1 MRPLKFTLFY
11 LFFISIN
18 IFAQKYSNDFLSIGV
33 DARAISMS
41 NSVVASSNDVSSG
54 FYNPAGLNSI
64 SSTQIGL
71 MHSSYFAGI
80 TQYDYLG
87 GAFRVDT
94 QLVVAASFIRFG
106 VDDILNT
113 TELIDENGNINYN
126 NISMFSATDFAAI
139 FSIAKKTKSNVNL
152 GLSTKLIHRKI
163 GPFANS
169 WGIGLDF
176 GMQFQSENWIFGVL
190 FKDLSTTINFWDIN
204 QDAFSSQYEETGN
217 IIPDDDIEIT
227 YPQIFCG
234 LAREFN
240 LFRDFTLLSELDIVT
255 TWDGRRNTLVSNN
268 LFSINPSIGLE
279 CGYKKIAFLRF
290 GIGNFQKEILINT
303 NERMTLQ
310 PNFGIGVN
318 VWSFKLDYSLTNLG
332 NASASLYSN
341 VFSFKYNF

>member
-1 MRPLKFTLFY
+1 
-11 LFFISIN
+11 
-18 IFAQKYSNDFLSIGV
+18 
-33 DARAISMS
+33 
-41 NSVVASSNDVSSG
+41 
-54 FYNPAGLNSI
+54 
-64 SSTQIGL
+64 
-71 MHSSYFAGI
+71 
-80 TQYDYLG
+80 
-87 GAFRVDT
+87 
-94 QLVVAASFIRFG
+94 
-106 VDDILNT
+106 
-113 TELIDENGNINYN
+113 
-126 NISMFSATDFAAI
+126 
-139 FSIAKKTKSNVNL
+139 
-152 GLSTKLIHRKI
+152 
-163 GPFANS
+163 
-169 WGIGLDF
+169 
-176 GMQFQSENWIFGVL
+176 MQFQSENWIFGVL

-240 LFRDFTLLSELDIVT
+240 LFKDITLLSELDIVT

-310 PNFGIGVN
+310 PNFGIGVS

>member
-126 NISMFSATDFAAI
+126 NISLFSATDFAAI

-190 FKDLSTTINFWDIN
+190 FTCGNAYSLKSISLSVTGSIAPSWILTCST
-204 QDAFSSQYEETGN
+204 AEELTSLKN
-217 IIPDDDIEIT
+217 PT
-227 YPQIFCG
+227 
-234 LAREFN
+234 R
-240 LFRDFTLLSELDIVT
+240 LL
-255 TWDGRRNTLVSNN
+255 LVSITT
-268 LFSINPSIGLE
+268 LFSASTSAISPTYAPSVDE
-279 CGYKKIAFLRF
+279 
-290 GIGNFQKEILINT
+290 
-303 NERMTLQ
+303 
-310 PNFGIGVN
+310 P
-318 VWSFKLDYSLTNLG
+318 S
-332 NASASLYSN
+332 
-341 VFSFKYNF
+341 